1 MNNREKIT
9 AALNSLLQRQSKDAF
24 VIIEEAETK
33 KFVQF
38 LGSTTEPLTLDVPSQ
53 TLSELEFYRAVSF
66 FQKID
71 VVGTESDLL
80 DQPFGEV
87 VARQFS
93 FTKVFGSVMEAT
105 QVAEDIFDK
114 VYNFPK
120 NCNLLIVEN

>member
-120 NCNLLIVEN
+120 NCNLVIVEN